1 MSHDIFQRL
10 FLNFYSI
17 VKLSTFLDK
26 IAVSIL
32 TMITGIELDQY
43 EEKLERGVAKEL
55 VLFHIRLTDFLTQ
68 NYFRASGRDRG
79 NKIFAK

>member
-1 MSHDIFQRL
+1 MSRDIFQRL

-32 TMITGIELDQY
+32 TTITGIELDQY
-43 EEKLERGVAKEL
+43 QEKLVLKE
-55 VLFHIRLTDFLTQ
+55 VWQ
-68 NYFRASGRDRG
+68 KNWYYFTP
-79 NKIFAK
+79 I